1 MSAIVFSST
10 YLSAKGKRGIIKPD
24 SDGYYELVV
33 GGLNIFNSAGS
44 FYTADG
50 IPALFEN
57 PSFKRRIQNG
67 ALKAEVG
74 HPFNDCTGSAGSK
87 GSCYLNQEDFLDRFL
102 TIRETNVC
110 ATHAKVW
117 LDFDR
122 VKDKTGRP
130 IVAIMARTKPAGIH
144 AEVLRDSLNDVNQNT
159 AFSVRGITEDKM
171 VGGIRQRALKT
182 IVTFDYVNEPGIHV
196 ATEWES
202 PALESFYEKQVTSR
216 DIVKLERSYE
226 ASNLATESRI
236 LFNEVTWIKKTDVV
250 DKEVNKP
257 AYTKW

>member
-1 MSAIVFSST
+1 MSPIVFSST
-10 YLSAKGKRGIIKPD
+10 YLAAKGKKGIIKPD

-44 FYTADG
+44 FYTAD
-50 IPALFEN
+50 AAQLFEN

-87 GSCYLNQEDFLDRFL
+87 GSCYLSQEDFLDRFL

-110 ATHAKVW
+110 AAHSKVW

-122 VKDKTGRP
+122 LKDKSGRP
-130 IVAIMARTKPAGIH
+130 IIAIMALTRPTGVN
-144 AEVLRDSLNDVNQNT
+144 AEVLRDSLNDPKQNT

-171 VGGIRQRALKT
+171 VGNVRHRSLKT

-202 PALESFYEKQVTSR
+202 PALESFYEKDIQSR
-216 DIVKLERSYE
+216 DVVKLERSYQVK
-226 ASNLATESRI
+226 NLATESHM
-236 LFNEVTWIKKTDVV
+236 LLNEISWIKEEDSALQTVQ
-250 DKEVNKP
+250 KP
-257 AYTKW
+257 HYTRW